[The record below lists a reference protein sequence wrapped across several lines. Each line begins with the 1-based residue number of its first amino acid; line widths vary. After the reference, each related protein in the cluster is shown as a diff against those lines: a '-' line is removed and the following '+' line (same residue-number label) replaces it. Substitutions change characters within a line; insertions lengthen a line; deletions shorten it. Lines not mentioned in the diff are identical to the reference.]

1 MTYSTHDKA
10 NEQQQQQQQQQNKS
24 SNQTAQ
30 FVDNRAST
38 TAQLAMQ
45 QFMHNS
51 PRATA
56 QHAAIN
62 AMSASAVQQQKII
75 QRMEPEEELQL
86 KAIPQTA
93 QLAEMDEEELLQGK
107 FETAQRAEDE
117 ELLQGKF
124 EPAQRAEKPNNTGL
138 PDNLKS
144 GIENLSGM
152 SMDHVKVHYNSDKPA
167 QLQAH
172 AYAHGSEIHLAP
184 GQDQHLPH
192 EAWHLVQQRQGRVKP
207 TMQLAGVAIND
218 DPSLEKEADAMGAR
232 ALQRQPA
239 ADDEELSAS
248 TPAQAMAQEDR
259 PVVQQAPDVYAWAEY
274 LLAGGTF
281 EGNPHSPILLQMKAL
296 LEEFGAEKISL
307 ALAAGDKASGQEDD
321 DELGGPAK
329 LDMKAIDAMDELL
342 PEPLQRLAE
351 QVYAQDDINPIHAQM
366 LAFHLPVTKRIVQA
380 VKDYNYNSEWISF
393 NPENFHSWMRL
404 ATQQAS
410 IRDAQYLI
418 HEAIEIGELLAEEE
432 PFDPFLSEE
441 GFKQLDGDVQSAL
454 SKRWTK
460 GDDESDDGEGGL
472 RLYDKSHLVA
482 LEYEYM
488 FLALQVNKLT
498 GLHLTYRHA
507 AAADPDRREPA
518 QKLTAEDG
526 QTPLDE
532 EPTYR
537 AMQQQPVEL
546 DSKVRGL
553 LRLGSGKLTLADV
566 VRGVKSASIT
576 GVAAQLRSKDSAPA
590 AAIVQRIVVQR
601 VFVQVDGKDYDTK
614 DHTVTELMETA
625 QRLQKANG
633 SGDLVAKQLF
643 TAIAEGD
650 HKPEEEL
657 DDDYEDFSKPAASSG
672 SVDISDLLG
681 EEDLHVEEPDTDASL
696 LSEGEIRNINAGLP
710 DREAKGFNSNTIGVN
725 LMSARRESTA
735 AAQIAALVWGIVR
748 GHVFLDGNKRTGAL
762 MLAAMASKNDLVVAT
777 DPAPFLLKVADA
789 TSGYS
794 QSQFVNDVSS
804 TVLRA
809 Q

>member
-1 MTYSTHDKA
+1 MNQRSGKTTLPPEVQRAAAPDTASRGMHTASGPASDGL
-10 NEQQQQQQQQQNKS
+10 QQ
-24 SNQTAQ
+24 
-30 FVDNRAST
+30 
-38 TAQLAMQ
+38 
-45 QFMHNS
+45 S
-51 PRATA
+51 PRL
-56 QHAAIN
+56 
-62 AMSASAVQQQKII
+62 V
-75 QRMEPEEELQL
+75 
-86 KAIPQTA
+86 
-93 QLAEMDEEELLQGK
+93 
-107 FETAQRAEDE
+107 AQRQQLETSFGPA
-117 ELLQGKF
+117 
-124 EPAQRAEKPNNTGL
+124 AQRESTEAPAEENLTGMPNH
-138 PDNLKS
+138 LKS
-144 GIENLSGM
+144 GVEALSGM
-152 SMDHVKVHYNSDKPA
+152 DLSDVRVHRNSQQPA
-167 QLQAH
+167 QLNAL
-172 AYAHGSEIHLAP
+172 AYAKGNEIHLAP

-218 DPSLEKEADAMGAR
+218 DPSLEEEADAMGSR

-239 ADDEELSAS
+239 ADDEELPTT
-248 TPAQAMAQEDR
+248 TPAQAMAQPMTQEGS

-274 LLAGGTF
+274 LLAGGDF
-281 EGNPHSPILLQMKAL
+281 EGNPHSKILLHMKGL
-296 LEEFGAEKISL
+296 LEKFGGERISL
-307 ALAAGDKASGQEDD
+307 ALAAGDEASGQEDD
-321 DELGGPAK
+321 DELGEPAK
-329 LDMKAIDAMDELL
+329 LDMEAITAMDELL
-342 PEPLQRLAE
+342 PKPLQQLCKL
-351 QVYAQDDINPIHAQM
+351 VNAQNDIDAIHAQM
-366 LAFHLPVTKRIVQA
+366 SAFHLPVTKRIVQA

-418 HEAIEIGELLAEEE
+418 HEAIEIGELLGEEE

-441 GFKQLDGDVQSAL
+441 AFQKLDGRVKDAL

-460 GDDESDDGEGGL
+460 GDDESDDDEGGL

-526 QTPLDE
+526 QTPLDD
-532 EPTYR
+532 EPTYSG
-537 AMQQQPVEL
+537 MQQQPVEL
-546 DSKVRGL
+546 DLKVRGL
-553 LRLGSGKLTLADV
+553 LRLGSGQLTLADV

-576 GVAAQLRSKDSAPA
+576 GVAAQLRSKDSAPGA
-590 AAIVQRIVVQR
+590 VIVQRVV
-601 VFVQVDGKDYDTK
+601 VQVDGKDYDTK
-614 DHTVTELMETA
+614 EHTVAELMETA
-625 QRLQKANG
+625 QRLQKVNG

-643 TAIAEGD
+643 TAIEEGD
-650 HKPEEEL
+650 HKPEEDL
-657 DDDYEDFSKPAASSG
+657 DDDYDDFTQPAASSG
-672 SVDISDLLG
+672 SVDISELLG
-681 EEDLHVEEPDTDASL
+681 EEDLHVDEPDIDASL

-710 DREAKGFNSNTIGVN
+710 DREAKGFNSDTIGVN
-725 LMSARRESTA
+725 LMSARRESTVA
-735 AAQIAALVWGIVR
+735 GQIAVLVWGIVR

-762 MLAAMASKNDLVVAT
+762 MLAAMAAKNKLAVAT

-789 TSGYS
+789 KSGYS
-794 QSQFVNDVSS
+794 QSQFVSDVSS